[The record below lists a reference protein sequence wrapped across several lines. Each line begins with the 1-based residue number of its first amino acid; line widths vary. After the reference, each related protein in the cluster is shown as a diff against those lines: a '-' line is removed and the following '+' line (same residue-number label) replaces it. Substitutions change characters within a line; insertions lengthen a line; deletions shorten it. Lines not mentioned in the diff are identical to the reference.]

1 MTVQKIKS
9 ILKYALCSVCAE
21 DFVQLKC
28 SRQRQS
34 FAVGHFGH
42 KVCIWKSANSHIE
55 ETMKI
60 IQIY

>member
-1 MTVQKIKS
+1 MTAQKIKS

-21 DFVQLKC
+21 VFVQLKC
-28 SRQRQS
+28 SRRRQS

-60 IQIY
+60 IQI

>member
-1 MTVQKIKS
+1 MTAQKIKS

-42 KVCIWKSANSHIE
+42 KVLEKKNYD
-55 ETMKI
+55 MD
-60 IQIY
+60 Y